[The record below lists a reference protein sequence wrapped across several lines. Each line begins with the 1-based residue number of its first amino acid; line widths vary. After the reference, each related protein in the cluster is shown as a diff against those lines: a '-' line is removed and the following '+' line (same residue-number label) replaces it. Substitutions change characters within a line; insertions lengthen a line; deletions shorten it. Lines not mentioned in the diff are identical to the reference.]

1 MTTGVNSEIDVNI
14 LDMNDIENSQRVFAN
29 LDLDNTGSIDKDD
42 LETAFRDVAINC
54 SKEQIVK
61 MINDIDGTNKNTI
74 DYNDFLRL
82 IAHYRA
88 TQNYNDE
95 NDFIDAFVAMGGNPD
110 MSGKVD
116 ADKLIE
122 VIKEEFGMTIDIER
136 LIKEID
142 QDGSGEIEYDEFK
155 TLLSGGVP
163 SGS

>member
-1 MTTGVNSEIDVNI
+1 MASGMDGEVDVNI
-14 LDMNDIENSQRVFAN
+14 LSMTDIENSQRVFAN

-42 LETAFRDVAINC
+42 LETAFRDIGINC
-54 SKEQIVK
+54 SKELIVK
-61 MINDIDGTNKNTI
+61 MINDIDSSNKNTI
-74 DYNDFLRL
+74 EYNDFLRL

-95 NDFIDAFVAMGGNPD
+95 NDFIDAFVAMGGNAD

-142 QDGSGEIEYDEFK
+142 EDGSGEIEYGEFK
-155 TLLSGGVP
+155 ALLSGNTAAN
-163 SGS
+163 